1 MLSGQTRELGRS
13 RREKEGRYIC
23 PLHFGEGGRRRRR
36 HRRRSRF
43 LLLCGRRLPFRHGGG
58 GDGAAARGAE
68 LPSRLAARG
77 ASDPDRAL
85 PLSGRVGPAPRCRTN
100 SITMQSWS
108 SSREASPSHA
118 SARPTG
124 HCQCHPSALAAVSFF
139 LAPLFDLDSMIP
151 GGRTPAP
158 RPAQRPP
165 RHGRSA
171 PLRPSRSPPR
181 AGAAS
186 PSSSAAARARVCLC
200 TQPILLA
207 VLFEVLCAQQAL
219 RSSAAELRL
228 LQQRRRRRRR
238 RPPALPPPTP
248 SPPPPAPRPT
258 VIPI

>member
-1 MLSGQTRELGRS
+1 MAPQREGRS
-13 RREKEGRYIC
+13 FPPDWPLVAPLIPTALCPSQSESGPRRGAGLTQLRC
-23 PLHFGEGGRRRRR
+23 SRGPLHGRP
-36 HRRRSRF
+36 
-43 LLLCGRRLPFRHGGG
+43 LPR
-58 GDGAAARGAE
+58 
-68 LPSRLAARG
+68 P
-77 ASDPDRAL
+77 PDR
-85 PLSGRVGPAPRCRTN
+85 PAT
-100 SITMQSWS
+100 
-108 SSREASPSHA
+108 A
-118 SARPTG
+118 SANPRS
-124 HCQCHPSALAAVSFF
+124 SAPAAVSFF

-181 AGAAS
+181 AGAAPPS
-186 PSSSAAARARVCLC
+186 PAAAARARVCLC

-238 RPPALPPPTP
+238 PPALPPPTP
-248 SPPPPAPRPT
+248 SHSPLPAPRPT